1 MGARY
6 DADITGVVEGRQE
19 AVLACLGEIANLIE
33 ETPMALGRRQ
43 AWEQRQSTCDVF
55 VVIADEG
62 KRPDALALV
71 NDLRNGGI
79 RTDFPLTAT
88 KINKQFKQA
97 DAALARFAI
106 VIGNEFPELK
116 AKNLSSRTETS
127 VPPNADRVEAIRRLL
142 DQPGGLVRHVVSHQ
156 RKDALLEVDRSDD
169 RGRSAL

>member
-1 MGARY
+1 MPATGFAMG
-6 DADITGVVEGRQE
+6 DAV
-19 AVLACLGEIANLIE
+19 IANLIE

-43 AWEQRQSTCDVF
+43 AWEQRQSTCDVY
-55 VVIADEG
+55 VVIADESN
-62 KRPDALALV
+62 RPDALALV

-106 VIGNEFPELK
+106 VVGNEFPELK

-142 DQPGGLVRHVVSHQ
+142 DQPDGP
-156 RKDALLEVDRSDD
+156 LLT
-169 RGRSAL
+169 